1 MSKEI
6 KYPYIVFKLVDTY
19 YCVSSECI
27 STIVQ
32 LPQYDKIPE
41 SPETVTGMF
50 RYRNQVIQML
60 DLRTTFGFK
69 SLAFLLGRDPHQCAL
84 GRWYDSFTSENN
96 VVNFHLRKIDDPHK
110 RLHMA
115 ADNIEHCAETSENT
129 CELDKCRNHILEDV
143 KQNYMPAIL
152 KLLDETKDVFR
163 SSVYKEMVLLLDG
176 TKWGIVVDEIISVE
190 NLTVIEQKEN
200 HVVGQTSFIRNVLER
215 EKQDGLIFELNIDAL
230 TNHMMGY
237 KKAL

>member
-69 SLAFLLGRDPHQCAL
+69 SLAEECRDFEKMIDARKQDHIKWVNELETAVTAGTPFLLGRDPHQI
-84 GRWYDSFTSENN
+84 GR
-96 VVNFHLRKIDDPHK
+96 
-110 RLHMA
+110 A
-115 ADNIEHCAETSENT
+115 
-129 CELDKCRNHILEDV
+129 
-143 KQNYMPAIL
+143 
-152 KLLDETKDVFR
+152 
-163 SSVYKEMVLLLDG
+163 
-176 TKWGIVVDEIISVE
+176 
-190 NLTVIEQKEN
+190 
-200 HVVGQTSFIRNVLER
+200 HV
-215 EKQDGLIFELNIDAL
+215 
-230 TNHMMGY
+230 
-237 KKAL
+237 

>member
-1 MSKEI
+1 MPE
-6 KYPYIVFKLVDTY
+6 PY
-19 YCVSSECI
+19 
-27 STIVQ
+27 
-32 LPQYDKIPE
+32 
-41 SPETVTGMF
+41 
-50 RYRNQVIQML
+50 
-60 DLRTTFGFK
+60 
-69 SLAFLLGRDPHQCAL
+69 
-84 GRWYDSFTSENN
+84 
-96 VVNFHLRKIDDPHK
+96 
-110 RLHMA
+110 
-115 ADNIEHCAETSENT
+115 
-129 CELDKCRNHILEDV
+129 LEDV

>member
-69 SLAFLLGRDPHQCAL
+69 SLAEECRDFEKMIDARKQDHIKWVNELETAVTAGTPFLLGRDPHQCAL

-129 CELDKCRNHILEDV
+129 CELDK
-143 KQNYMPAIL
+143 
-152 KLLDETKDVFR
+152 
-163 SSVYKEMVLLLDG
+163 
-176 TKWGIVVDEIISVE
+176 
-190 NLTVIEQKEN
+190 
-200 HVVGQTSFIRNVLER
+200 
-215 EKQDGLIFELNIDAL
+215 
-230 TNHMMGY
+230 
-237 KKAL
+237 

>member
-60 DLRTTFGFK
+60 DLRTTFDS
-69 SLAFLLGRDPHQCAL
+69 SLWQKNAGI
-84 GRWYDSFTSENN
+84 
-96 VVNFHLRKIDDPHK
+96 LR
-110 RLHMA
+110 R
-115 ADNIEHCAETSENT
+115 
-129 CELDKCRNHILEDV
+129 
-143 KQNYMPAIL
+143 
-152 KLLDETKDVFR
+152 
-163 SSVYKEMVLLLDG
+163 
-176 TKWGIVVDEIISVE
+176 
-190 NLTVIEQKEN
+190 
-200 HVVGQTSFIRNVLER
+200 
-215 EKQDGLIFELNIDAL
+215 
-230 TNHMMGY
+230 
-237 KKAL
+237 

>member
-69 SLAFLLGRDPHQCAL
+69 SLAEECRD
-84 GRWYDSFTSENN
+84 F
-96 VVNFHLRKIDDPHK
+96 
-110 RLHMA
+110 
-115 ADNIEHCAETSENT
+115 
-129 CELDKCRNHILEDV
+129 
-143 KQNYMPAIL
+143 
-152 KLLDETKDVFR
+152 
-163 SSVYKEMVLLLDG
+163 
-176 TKWGIVVDEIISVE
+176 
-190 NLTVIEQKEN
+190 
-200 HVVGQTSFIRNVLER
+200 
-215 EKQDGLIFELNIDAL
+215 EKMIDARKLSRQGLPFYLEETRTSVPWEDGMTVLHRRIMWSISICERL
-230 TNHMMGY
+230 TILIRGCIWQRII
-237 KKAL
+237 